1 MKVPKQHIISADRIS
16 IYKEIGEG
24 EFGIVQQG
32 MLTDPNHVTHQ
43 VAVKCLSKDRMQNN
57 TDEFMKEF
65 HIMQSMDHPN
75 IVRLFGA
82 VLESAQIMLIT
93 ELAPL
98 RSLLECLK
106 EPAMKSTL
114 TVTCLSQF
122 AKQIASGMEYLEHKR
137 LIHRDLAARNILVF
151 SKYLVKVSDFGLS
164 RALGVGKDYY
174 QTNFSVNLKLP
185 IAWCAPE
192 CITFLKFTSASDV
205 WAFGVTL
212 WEMFSYGFQPWAAH
226 TGQQILEAIDQ
237 PNCQRLEQPLHCPID
252 HYLIMEHCWRHE
264 LNDRPTF
271 GQLITMLHNATPSQ
285 VQVVKGT
292 KGKEERGKLKLEAG
306 QIITVLDKYTVH
318 GGNSTNTVWKGV
330 LDESCQVGLFN
341 PANTIHYE
349 YGSLP
354 RSGSSNYGSV
364 ERRKSDIAKVY
375 HSVVSYGK
383 TVTQSAGLKSKK
395 YSVPP
400 PLQTYSQTRMGYSL
414 NDASVSEVGT
424 NLGHLGGM
432 EVAPGTSIGPASNVN
447 SPSAISETSVSG
459 LSRTGSDL
467 GSELVPLISSLQ
479 MSSSSSRNYKESG
492 MGIGVGGNT
501 GKSINTRMN
510 SHNGISFISYL
521 FKMI

>member
-32 MLTDPNHVTHQ
+32 VLTDPNHVTHQ
-43 VAVKCLSKDRMQNN
+43 VAVKCLSKERMQNN

-82 VLESAQIMLIT
+82 VLESTEIMLIT

-114 TVTCLSQF
+114 TVTCLAEF
-122 AKQIASGMEYLEHKR
+122 AHQIASGMEYLEHKR

-151 SKYLVKVSDFGLS
+151 SKHLVKVSDFGLS

-237 PNCQRLEQPLHCPID
+237 PNCQRLEQPLHCPIA
-252 HYLIMEHCWRHE
+252 HYLIMEQCWRHE

-271 GQLITMLHNATPSQ
+271 GQLIKTLRDATPSQ

-292 KGKEERGKLKLEAG
+292 KGKEERGKLKLEPG
-306 QIITVLDKYTVH
+306 QIITVLDKYLVH
-318 GGNSTNTVWKGV
+318 GGNSSNTVWKGV

-341 PANTIHYE
+341 PSYTVHYE

-364 ERRKSDIAKVY
+364 ERRKNEIAKAY
-375 HSVVSYGK
+375 HSVVSYGRA
-383 TVTQSAGLKSKK
+383 VTQAASQKSKK
-395 YSVPP
+395 YSTPP
-400 PLQTYSQTRMGYSL
+400 SLNTYSKSHVDHAVTEQVVHQDNS
-414 NDASVSEVGT
+414 
-424 NLGHLGGM
+424 NLGQLGGL
-432 EVAPGTSIGPASNVN
+432 EVAPGTSIGPSSNVN

-479 MSSSSSRNYKESG
+479 VSGSSRNHKDMNIG
-492 MGIGVGGNT
+492 GIGVGTSSGNQIFYI
-501 GKSINTRMN
+501 SILYHGNF
-510 SHNGISFISYL
+510 S
-521 FKMI
+521 

>member
-32 MLTDPNHVTHQ
+32 VLTDPNHVTHQ
-43 VAVKCLSKDRMQNN
+43 VAVKCLSKERMQNN

-82 VLESAQIMLIT
+82 VLESTEIMLIT

-114 TVTCLSQF
+114 TVTCLAEF
-122 AKQIASGMEYLEHKR
+122 AHQIASGMEYLEHKR

-151 SKYLVKVSDFGLS
+151 SKHLVKVSDFGLS

-237 PNCQRLEQPLHCPID
+237 PNCQRLEQPLHCPIA
-252 HYLIMEHCWRHE
+252 HYLIMEQCWRHE

-271 GQLITMLHNATPSQ
+271 DQLKKTLRDSTPSQ

-292 KGKEERGKLKLEAG
+292 KGKEERGKLKLEPG
-306 QIITVLDKYTVH
+306 QILTVLDKYLVH
-318 GGNSTNTVWKGV
+318 GGNSSNTVWKGV

-341 PANTIHYE
+341 PSNTVHYE
-349 YGSLP
+349 YASLP

-364 ERRKSDIAKVY
+364 ERRKSEIAKAY
-375 HSVVSYGK
+375 HSVVSYGRA
-383 TVTQSAGLKSKK
+383 VTQAASQKSKK
-395 YSVPP
+395 YSAPP
-400 PLQTYSQTRMGYSL
+400 PLDTYSKSHL
-414 NDASVSEVGT
+414 DHVVSEQVIHQDNS
-424 NLGHLGGM
+424 NLGQLGGL
-432 EVAPGTSIGPASNVN
+432 EVAPGTSIGPSSNVN

-467 GSELVPLISSLQ
+467 GSELVPLISSLHV
-479 MSSSSSRNYKESG
+479 SGSSRNHKEMNIG
-492 MGIGVGGNT
+492 GIGVGTSSG
-501 GKSINTRMN
+501 SQIFL
-510 SHNGISFISYL
+510 ISLPYPDKF
-521 FKMI
+521 

>member
-1 MKVPKQHIISADRIS
+1 
-16 IYKEIGEG
+16 
-24 EFGIVQQG
+24 
-32 MLTDPNHVTHQ
+32 
-43 VAVKCLSKDRMQNN
+43 
-57 TDEFMKEF
+57 
-65 HIMQSMDHPN
+65 
-75 IVRLFGA
+75 
-82 VLESAQIMLIT
+82 
-93 ELAPL
+93 
-98 RSLLECLK
+98 
-106 EPAMKSTL
+106 
-114 TVTCLSQF
+114 
-122 AKQIASGMEYLEHKR
+122 
-137 LIHRDLAARNILVF
+137 
-151 SKYLVKVSDFGLS
+151 
-164 RALGVGKDYY
+164 
-174 QTNFSVNLKLP
+174 
-185 IAWCAPE
+185 
-192 CITFLKFTSASDV
+192 
-205 WAFGVTL
+205 
-212 WEMFSYGFQPWAAH
+212 MFSYGFQPWAAH

-292 KGKEERGKLKLEAG
+292 KGKEERGKLKLESG

-400 PLQTYSQTRMGYSL
+400 PLQTYSQTRMGHSL
-414 NDASVSEVGT
+414 NDARIREVDT
-424 NLGHLGGM
+424 NLVHLGGM

-501 GKSINTRMN
+501 GKSINSRMYF
-510 SHNGISFISYL
+510 S
-521 FKMI
+521 